1 MKKMLAAVIIVLMA
15 SASIALAG
23 ARIQIPE
30 VHWDYGNVPQNS
42 TLSHAY
48 WIMNV
53 GDDTLRIDVK
63 PG

>member
-1 MKKMLAAVIIVLMA
+1 MKKMLAVIMSVLMA
-15 SASIALAG
+15 SASIAFAS

-48 WIMNV
+48 WIRNV